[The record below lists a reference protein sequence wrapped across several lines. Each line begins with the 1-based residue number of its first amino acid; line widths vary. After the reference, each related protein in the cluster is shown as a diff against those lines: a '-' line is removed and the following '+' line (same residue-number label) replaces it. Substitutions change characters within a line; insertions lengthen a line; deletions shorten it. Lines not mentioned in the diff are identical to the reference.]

1 MFLYLRLLCFIM
13 ELAARD
19 GIAVFTLGVGF
30 ALLASGVDG
39 IVGSI
44 LLAVICF
51 YFGAESLEKRKRG

>member
-1 MFLYLRLLCFIM
+1 M